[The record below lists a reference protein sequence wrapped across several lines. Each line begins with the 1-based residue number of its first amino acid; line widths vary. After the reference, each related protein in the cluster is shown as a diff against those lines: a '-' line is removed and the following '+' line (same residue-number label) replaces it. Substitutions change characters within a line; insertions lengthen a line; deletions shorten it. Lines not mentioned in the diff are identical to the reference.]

1 LALFTFRHKNANNK
15 REIIYNGIT
24 IQMGSQLK
32 DILKIETLKMKIN
45 GSDFSFSINPISSN
59 LFEISIMN

>member
-1 LALFTFRHKNANNK
+1 
-15 REIIYNGIT
+15 
-24 IQMGSQLK
+24 MGSQLK